1 MRRLKIAACIAAFFA
16 ALGLTVYP
24 LVSNWLAERYQ
35 SSAIAEYTSA
45 VSNIDT
51 GVLAA
56 ARQAA
61 DAYNREIASRAV
73 PMDGPDAV
81 EMLNTAGAGYDA
93 LLDLNGDGI
102 MGFVRI
108 PAINIVL
115 PIYHGVEGETLE
127 DGAGHLP
134 GSSLPVGGPGT
145 HAVIAA
151 HSGLASQRMFSDLEQ
166 LKEGDLFY
174 FSVLGDT
181 LAYEVDQIKVVEP
194 DDASDLGVM
203 EGGDFATLVTC
214 TPFGINTHRLLVRG
228 RRVAL
233 PEDGTE
239 SAAVSEA
246 TAAPSTW
253 REQYVMGIVLGLCI
267 LAVAVL
273 VPNLIWQIRCL
284 RRPRRKHKHER

>member
-1 MRRLKIAACIAAFFA
+1 
-16 ALGLTVYP
+16 
-24 LVSNWLAERYQ
+24 
-35 SSAIAEYTSA
+35 
-45 VSNIDT
+45 
-51 GVLAA
+51 
-56 ARQAA
+56 
-61 DAYNREIASRAV
+61 
-73 PMDGPDAV
+73 MDGPDAV
-81 EMLNTAGAGYDA
+81 EMLNTAGEGYDT

>member
-1 MRRLKIAACIAAFFA
+1 MRRLKIAACIVAFFA

-35 SSAIAEYTSA
+35 STAITEYTSA

-115 PIYHGVEGETLE
+115 PIYHGVDGETLE

-174 FSVLGDT
+174 FSVLGET
-181 LAYEVDQIKVVEP
+181 LAYAVDQIKVVDP
-194 DDASDLGVM
+194 DDASDLGVIA
-203 EGGDFATLVTC
+203 GGDYATLVTC

-233 PEDGTE
+233 PENRSE
-239 SAAVSEA
+239 SAAVTEA
-246 TAAPSTW
+246 AATPSTW
-253 REQYVMGIVLGLCI
+253 REQYVMGIALGLCI

-273 VPNLIWQIRCL
+273 VPLLIWQIYRL
-284 RRPRRKHKHER
+284 RHPRRKYKHER